1 MQAFLEVLGIYSVP
15 RAGTHLVPGVDKVGR
30 WEKSSSTLDGSL
42 ISFLKSKLQ
51 APGVSLE
58 NWNWGQE
65 DTELLPASPSA
76 RFRGSKQCHGPTV
89 DQSLDRKGWRPESG
103 WEAAGKK
110 PQWKWVGVSSLQC
123 QLERGHRWVERGTVT
138 MVLSQSVLSALELVL
153 LYFIN

>member
-1 MQAFLEVLGIYSVP
+1 VVSLFPISKKLPSKTTCMQAFLEVLGIYSVP

-103 WEAAGKK
+103 
-110 PQWKWVGVSSLQC
+110 
-123 QLERGHRWVERGTVT
+123 
-138 MVLSQSVLSALELVL
+138 
-153 LYFIN
+153 